1 MLKNVDEKIIREKK
15 CSIIELVL
23 NYETVRCRMNTY
35 DINSN
40 QYILEKLIGKALLDA
55 AMWTNKNVHRG
66 NHRNQIMWQCYR
78 PNLLKIF

>member
-1 MLKNVDEKIIREKK
+1 
-15 CSIIELVL
+15 
-23 NYETVRCRMNTY
+23 MNTY

-55 AMWTNKNVHRG
+55 AMWTNKKCNRG

-78 PNLLKIF
+78 PNLLKIFLMY